1 MPFTIPTV
9 AEPLAE
15 PKQVTLFVVMLAVPL
30 NPKNTTCTVSVTALH
45 EALLLV
51 ELNTN
56 FT

>member
-9 AEPLAE
+9 AEPLAD

-51 ELNTN
+51 ELNTS